1 MKLPKQFGGQ
11 GFQGALQKAQQA
23 MAQAKN
29 LESELAN
36 MRLEIDKGPVKA
48 VFDGTGAI
56 QSVTIDPE
64 VVDKDDIEALEDLI
78 VGTVRDGFNQAT
90 ELRAKKM
97 EAIMPDLPPGMG
109 L

>member
-1 MKLPKQFGGQ
+1 MKLPKGFGGQ

-29 LESELAN
+29 LESELEA
-36 MRLEIDKGPVKA
+36 MRLEVDKGPVKA

-56 QSVTIDPE
+56 QSISIDPE
-64 VVDKDDIEALEDLI
+64 IVDKDDIEGLEDLI
-78 VGTVRDGFNQAT
+78 VGTVRDGFAQAT

-97 EAIMPDLPPGMG
+97 EAIMPDLPPGLG